1 MSWLREILSNH
12 SLSSVTKSNS
22 FMTNLYLENDAIL
35 QRNSVVYLTALI
47 VLNVID
53 GTFLFKNFN
62 HGILFSLIIPIL
74 FSWKSYSHLKNRG
87 WNTWF
92 DTLVNVTQF
101 PSHFPNLRQNLILL
115 QKRTFAP
122 QLHFLHTAISLYS
135 CNWP

>member
-47 VLNVID
+47 VLNVIN

-74 FSWKSYSHLKNRG
+74 FSWKSHLKNRG

-92 DTLVNVTQF
+92 DTLVNVKQF

-122 QLHFLHTAISLYS
+122 QLHFLNTAISLYS